1 MLTQTLFEL
10 NSLSTG
16 CSKSG
21 VGRPKIF
28 FFLPLL
34 ATLDLHFN
42 SKQIRKTPKTN
53 FFVLELLGIILNT
66 ALSQHCFYTKLSTWW
81 ALSVTELWQH
91 LWDSGWNWV
100 IACLLLNCKCKPPVC
115 WPLSC
120 LQFFTGLK
128 DREKLLRPK
137 QVVHSLSNDNH
148 LLHPPADQIT
158 FYINIKSQNPKSK
171 AKFRNLEIKNLC
183 FIHLPI
189 KSHLLH
195 KNIFNVFVA
204 IY

>member
-34 ATLDLHFN
+34 ATLDLHFH

-66 ALSQHCFYTKLSTWW
+66 ALSQHCFYTKTKFLMGPVCNRIMTASLGLWLKLSYWW
-81 ALSVTELWQH
+81 V
-91 LWDSGWNWV
+91 
-100 IACLLLNCKCKPPVC
+100 ACLLLNCKCKPPVR

-128 DREKLLRPK
+128 DREKLLRPQ
-137 QVVHSLSNDNH
+137 QVAHSLSNDNH

-158 FYINIKSQNPKSK
+158 FYINIKSPYIKIQNPIQ
-171 AKFRNLEIKNLC
+171 NPEIYK
-183 FIHLPI
+183 
-189 KSHLLH
+189 
-195 KNIFNVFVA
+195 
-204 IY
+204 

>member
-66 ALSQHCFYTKLSTWW
+66 ALSQHCFYTKTKLLMGPVYDRIMTASLGLWLKLSYWW
-81 ALSVTELWQH
+81 V
-91 LWDSGWNWV
+91 
-100 IACLLLNCKCKPPVC
+100 ACLLLNCKCKPPVR

-128 DREKLLRPK
+128 DREKLLRPQ
-137 QVVHSLSNDNH
+137 QVAHSLSNDNH
-148 LLHPPADQIT
+148 LLHPPADQIP
-158 FYINIKSQNPKSK
+158 SPKYH
-171 AKFRNLEIKNLC
+171 I
-183 FIHLPI
+183 
-189 KSHLLH
+189 
-195 KNIFNVFVA
+195 
-204 IY
+204 